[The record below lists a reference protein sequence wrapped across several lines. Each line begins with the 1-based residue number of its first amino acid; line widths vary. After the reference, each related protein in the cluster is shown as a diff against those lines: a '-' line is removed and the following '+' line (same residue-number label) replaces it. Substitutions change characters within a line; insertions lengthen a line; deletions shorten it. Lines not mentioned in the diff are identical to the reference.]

1 MSAPSKPFPLDG
13 GRVGMGV
20 ITASAGALIKASLAP
35 PALTPKNAALTPIPG
50 PSPIKG
56 EGRGSLR

>member
-1 MSAPSKPFPLDG
+1 MKPFPLDG

-20 ITASAGALIKASLAP
+20 TRRVSRSRPIQPSH
-35 PALTPKNAALTPIPG
+35 AAERFAFTPIPG

-56 EGRGSLR
+56 EGRGAMR